1 MTSNDASGVVWTL
14 DAFFFPSFF
23 WILINILFYIQ
34 LLGYKIREQRVK
46 WKAVTMGKG
55 PNDASGEFFFFY
67 IVFWILIIVLFYIQ
81 LVGYKIREQRV
92 KWKAV
97 TMGKGPNDAS
107 R

>member
-1 MTSNDASGVVWTL
+1 ML
-14 DAFFFPSFF
+14 FFFPSFF

-55 PNDASGEFFFFY
+55 PNDASGVVWALGEFFFFY

-81 LVGYKIREQRV
+81 LLGYKIREQR
-92 KWKAV
+92 KQ
-97 TMGKGPNDAS
+97 
-107 R
+107 